1 MWARSIRVAL
11 GELHKTDSS
20 SKHPILPWLVSYAAG
35 QITCGQIGADGK
47 NTTSET
53 ERENIPRTYSLSS
66 LSIFLQ
72 RFQPRRAWCSLQ
84 CTRGMSKTERAEA
97 VKARHR
103 REWPILRH
111 VKWII
116 ARLDENS
123 DQPRSRQ
130 SLCHDSIVDL
140 LLHTV
145 FLDGCC
151 WAMRSGAG
159 ELVRLQLAHCYKRPT
174 VSLPVF
180 ARQCRHAPHENCASG
195 EENVTEK
202 AKLPVTLCR
211 EHCSPLPGSAVKD
224 KVKEWL
230 APSEVEDE
238 LGGCTSWRRRG

>member
-1 MWARSIRVAL
+1 M
-11 GELHKTDSS
+11 
-20 SKHPILPWLVSYAAG
+20 
-35 QITCGQIGADGK
+35 
-47 NTTSET
+47 
-53 ERENIPRTYSLSS
+53 
-66 LSIFLQ
+66 
-72 RFQPRRAWCSLQ
+72 
-84 CTRGMSKTERAEA
+84 
-97 VKARHR
+97 KARHR

-159 ELVRLQLAHCYKRPT
+159 ELVRYSWHIVTNDRQFTA
-174 VSLPVF
+174 SF

-238 LGGCTSWRRRG
+238 LVDAQAGDVAAERCVLLY